1 MNKKTIITI
10 LHTSG
15 RDVFTSGLYFFTS
28 GLYFFTSGLY
38 FFTSGRDVCIPR
50 TSYLV
55 SRHRL
60 TLSVIL
66 SLSGYNIYGCL
77 NQKTS
82 HPCRPCR
89 SYVTG
94 GMGDMGGMFSAFTII

>member
-1 MNKKTIITI
+1 MNKNARPMVACKARTIITI

-15 RDVFTSGLYFFTS
+15 RDVFTR

-55 SRHRL
+55 SRISTSSHFVCDSQFVWL
-60 TLSVIL
+60 QYIWLS
-66 SLSGYNIYGCL
+66 
-77 NQKTS
+77 
-82 HPCRPCR
+82 
-89 SYVTG
+89 
-94 GMGDMGGMFSAFTII
+94 